1 MDMSTTGKR
10 IIPEVPSWIRISSE
24 DDPIYKKGFVFGGT
38 YSSNSSKNTPE
49 TASEIKKEPMSI
61 EELYEEALMK
71 QMKET
76 SARMQREKQEK

>member
-1 MDMSTTGKR
+1 MSTTGKR

-49 TASEIKKEPMSI
+49 TASETKKEPMSI
-61 EELYEEALMK
+61 EELYEEALLK
-71 QMKET
+71 QAKET
-76 SARMQREKQEK
+76 SARMQKAKQEK

>member
-1 MDMSTTGKR
+1 MSTTGKR

-49 TASEIKKEPMSI
+49 TASETKKEPMSI
-61 EELYEEALMK
+61 EELYEEALLK
-71 QMKET
+71 QAKET

>member
-1 MDMSTTGKR
+1 MSTTGKR

-38 YSSNSSKNTPE
+38 YSNSSKNTPE
-49 TASEIKKEPMSI
+49 TASETKKEPMSI

>member
-1 MDMSTTGKR
+1 MSTTGKR

-49 TASEIKKEPMSI
+49 TASETKKEPMSI
-61 EELYEEALMK
+61 EELYEEAALK
-71 QMKET
+71 FMKESPEAKT
-76 SARMQREKQEK
+76 E

>member
-1 MDMSTTGKR
+1 MSTTGKR

-61 EELYEEALMK
+61 EEEYEEAPMK
-71 QMKET
+71 LAKKHLGEPDN
-76 SARMQREKQEK
+76 

>member
-61 EELYEEALMK
+61 EELYEEAAIK

>member
-1 MDMSTTGKR
+1 MSTTGKR

-61 EELYEEALMK
+61 EELYEEAALK
-71 QMKET
+71 FMKESPEAKT
-76 SARMQREKQEK
+76 E

>member
-49 TASEIKKEPMSI
+49 TASETKKEPMSI